1 MVTLEPG
8 VVAYVISAAERLKQE
23 TFCEFHADQS
33 YRLRHYLRKG
43 QGRIV
48 LAESDCSDQDLYPC
62 SMTSKPENS
71 IKHDTRYTPDVS
83 SPRVLR

>member
-1 MVTLEPG
+1 MVTPELG
-8 VVAYVISAAERLKQE
+8 VVVYVISAAARLKQE
-23 TFCEFHADQS
+23 NFCEFHADQS
-33 YRLRHYLRKG
+33 YSLRPYLRKG

-48 LAESDCSDQDLYPC
+48 LAGSDCSGQDLNPC

-71 IKHDTRYTPDVS
+71 VKHDTRYTPDVS